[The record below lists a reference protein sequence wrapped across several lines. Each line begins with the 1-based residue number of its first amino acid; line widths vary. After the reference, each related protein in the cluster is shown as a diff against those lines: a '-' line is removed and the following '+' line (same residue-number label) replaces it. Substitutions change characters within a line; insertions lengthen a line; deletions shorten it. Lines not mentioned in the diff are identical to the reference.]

1 MLWRPD
7 VGDMHAAVRVVY
19 SSLCSM
25 QRLRSQVSNN
35 FVSGTSSCNRFSKQR
50 IHVHTTTGTARI
62 TSLCFDVSWRGLIVN
77 AVVDRFFSSLR
88 AGKVAAKSSLW
99 SRYKAEILIPLCDG
113 GEIDATECENI
124 LIELGKSEDDLRK
137 DIESLQKRRE
147 WRSRIDAAKDAART
161 IEASEAKLEAL
172 DRAFNQ
178 QRQKYLAERSPIEQA
193 LHEASHLRSSA
204 VSCDSDLFRTIQ
216 NPDLLERIASN
227 REKLA
232 ELNRQI
238 EPLREQLT
246 RNVSDGFATIKH
258 KIDSIESQ
266 MQSLQTNGG
275 IKRYADALLEHVTGD
290 TTSSEKRRKIASLR
304 EKLDGLHEQRE
315 AMETE
320 LSELRKALSVAQ
332 AEERALRDEAMQP

>member
-1 MLWRPD
+1 M
-7 VGDMHAAVRVVY
+7 
-19 SSLCSM
+19 
-25 QRLRSQVSNN
+25 
-35 FVSGTSSCNRFSKQR
+35 
-50 IHVHTTTGTARI
+50 
-62 TSLCFDVSWRGLIVN
+62 N